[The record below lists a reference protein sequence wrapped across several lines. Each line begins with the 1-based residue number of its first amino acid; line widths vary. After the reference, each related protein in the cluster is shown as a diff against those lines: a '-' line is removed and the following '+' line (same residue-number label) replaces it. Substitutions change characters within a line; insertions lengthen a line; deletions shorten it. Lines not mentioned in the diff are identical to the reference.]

1 VCVCERD
8 LESWPGKKWQISWLK
23 AESLCSIFKF
33 RLESVACESVQIIQL
48 AKREIKLKKKTCSKP
63 SADCTRECVCGCL
76 CGAEKKKGER
86 KGRMQLTTTSSMS
99 IIWIEKY
106 SWKSQ
111 TKPFPIRSHDLSQ
124 QISDHGY
131 NRECVTAT
139 TATTAKAAT
148 KTAAN
153 NNNNNKGSSSHNNSG
168 VSRNNNNS

>member
-1 VCVCERD
+1 LGTGRTGKDTQACFRFCFIQQFIALCQFVNWSGPPLFPGPQNLYKGRLVGNTQKAAEQQHTDCHKTGSQARLRRSCERD
-8 LESWPGKKWQISWLK
+8 LESWPRKKWQISWLK

-99 IIWIEKY
+99 II
-106 SWKSQ
+106 
-111 TKPFPIRSHDLSQ
+111 
-124 QISDHGY
+124 
-131 NRECVTAT
+131 
-139 TATTAKAAT
+139 
-148 KTAAN
+148 
-153 NNNNNKGSSSHNNSG
+153 
-168 VSRNNNNS
+168 